1 MDTDYFDDDFSD
13 YYFDSFDAPECE
25 EDAIKEELVKEV
37 SFSAFSSM
45 SEKEKLDCLYYQI
58 SNIYSILLSIQDVV
72 QKRG

>member
-45 SEKEKLDCLYYQI
+45 SEKEKLDCLYY
-58 SNIYSILLSIQDVV
+58 
-72 QKRG
+72 